1 MRRGLIFLLLALCLL
16 SSASAMTLPYPAET
30 VISVQGLTAEQS
42 ALAAYLYAPIFN
54 MEETISLPPG
64 TRYDDAE
71 AAMTSLTR
79 DYPEL
84 FHLGRSYT
92 LSYYA
97 ISPEYATAVT
107 PQYRMTAEEAAD
119 TRIKLYV
126 AAYMAVSEYPDALAL
141 HDHVCDIVTYGGDTE
156 MAHTAVGALL
166 EGRAT
171 CEGYAQAITLLYR
184 MADIPCGV
192 VTGEATDSHGDTA
205 RHAWNIADIDGY
217 CLIDATWNDQELLGL
232 NTHWYYGLS
241 TGYMAADHTPDP
253 ELRVPIC
260 SGEANWHDRNGYIVS
275 WAEQADKAIRRLV
288 AGETVNLRAGD
299 RTMYTALTDDLPT
312 WLEHYNQRNPDAPF
326 YGAYSMTVS
335 DTQLCV
341 ILRRAE

>member
-1 MRRGLIFLLLALCLL
+1 MRKLIALFLLLLCPLLPAQAL
-16 SSASAMTLPYPAET
+16 TLPYPEDTILSVINLTET
-30 VISVQGLTAEQS
+30 QR
-42 ALAAYLYAPIFN
+42 ALADYLYEPIFFGR
-54 MEETISLPPG
+54 ERIDLPKG
-64 TRYDDAE
+64 TRYDDVQP
-71 AAMTSLTR
+71 AMLCLMA

-107 PQYRMTAEEAAD
+107 PQYRMTAGEAAD

-141 HDHVCDIVTYGGDTE
+141 HDHVCDTVSYGGDTE
-156 MAHTAVGALL
+156 MAHTAAGALL

-184 MADIPCGV
+184 MAGVPCGV

-217 CLIDATWNDQELLGL
+217 CLIDATWNDQERLGL